1 MEVWKEMP
9 KYSIILLE
17 IKCEICIIQKQ
28 YIKIKSGGLENGR
41 VKSFRS
47 KNILL

>member
-1 MEVWKEMP
+1 MS

-28 YIKIKSGGLENGR
+28 YIKMIKIKSGGLENGR
-41 VKSFRS
+41 IKSFRS